1 MLNGASAMSL
11 EQAVPLIERDYAAGM
26 TVMQLVA
33 KYNISVYLVREI
45 VRK

>member
-1 MLNGASAMSL
+1 MLNGANVMSL
-11 EQAVPLIERDYAAGM
+11 EQAVPLIERDYALGM
-26 TVMQLVA
+26 TVLQLVA